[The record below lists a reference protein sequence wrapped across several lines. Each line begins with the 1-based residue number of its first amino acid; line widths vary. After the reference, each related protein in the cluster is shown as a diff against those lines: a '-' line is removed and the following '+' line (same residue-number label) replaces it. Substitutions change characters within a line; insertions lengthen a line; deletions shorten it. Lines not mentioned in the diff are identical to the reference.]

1 MTASNVKTDVRPWYR
16 QFWLWVV
23 LAPLITVVCVSAVM
37 VSIAFYY
44 ADDVVI
50 DNYYKQGRMINQS
63 LEQDRRALAL
73 GLRAQ
78 LQFDRLIGEVV
89 VTVNTQTAQAALPEK
104 LLLSLEHRFEADLDQ
119 QIVVQ
124 QLSPGR
130 FRGELL
136 VKPEY
141 QWYLSLSPVLNKSLR
156 REAEWILSGEI
167 NFAQAEDTELTP
179 RVSAQ

>member
-1 MTASNVKTDVRPWYR
+1 MMATNVKTDAQPWYR

-23 LAPLITVVCVSAVM
+23 LTPLITVVCVSAVM

-89 VTVNTQTAQAALPEK
+89 VTVKTQTAQATALPEK
-104 LLLSLEHRFEADLDQ
+104 LLLSLDHRFEADLDQ

-130 FRGELL
+130 YRGELL

-141 QWYLSLSPVLNKSLR
+141 QWYLSLSPALDKSLR

-179 RVSAQ
+179 RVSE